1 MESTRRFI
9 RLPEVQRLV
18 PLSRSRLYELIAERR
33 FPAPYKLSER
43 ASGWDL
49 AEIEAWTAQRAVAP
63 QKAA

>member
-1 MESTRRFI
+1 MRRVKS
-9 RLPEVQRLV
+9 LP
-18 PLSRSRLYELIAERR
+18 LYLPPELRNRVELIAERR